1 VGTHH
6 VQEMS
11 LGLLALVYTAETNSE
26 EFSHMSQRGKC
37 FIQLALR
44 ELYFVLLP
52 PESAPIVTVKW
63 LRVREVTC
71 SILGSEMVIVLENAL
86 CIYVLV
92 DIVDQY

>member
-1 VGTHH
+1 MCR
-6 VQEMS
+6 EM
-11 LGLLALVYTAETNSE
+11 LRLWAHVYTAETNSE
-26 EFSHMSQRGKC
+26 EFCHMSQRGKC
-37 FIQLALR
+37 FRHLALR

-52 PESAPIVTVKW
+52 SESAPIVTVTW

-71 SILGSEMVIVLENAL
+71 SILGSELVILLENVV